1 MKASRLRTSALLLTL
16 VATLGAAT
24 PSFAGQRGRDRG
36 PDRRGG
42 VAAPRA
48 VPRGSVRPGRVYRNY
63 GRVVPYRSYRGYG
76 PNVRFGAYY
85 GYPGYFGP
93 GVFGA
98 PFWGSGYWGG
108 YPYRYGYPYANGY
121 SYGYEYGDPYGY
133 GGAVVVGP
141 GRASGGIRIDVPERD
156 AEVLVDGYYAG
167 IVDDFDG
174 VMQQLQLEPGPH
186 RVEIRLDGFE
196 PVTFEVD
203 VRPGRTI
210 TYRTQL
216 RPLP

>member
-1 MKASRLRTSALLLTL
+1 MKASRLLTSVLLLTL
-16 VATLGAAT
+16 VATT
-24 PSFAGQRGRDRG
+24 PSLAGQRGRDRG

-63 GRVVPYRSYRGYG
+63 GRVVPYRGYRGFG
-76 PNVRFGAYY
+76 PNRGFGAYY

-98 PFWGSGYWGG
+98 PFWGPGYWGS
-108 YPYRYGYPYANGY
+108 PYRYGYNYPYAGGFGY
-121 SYGYEYGDPYGY
+121 GYGDPYGY
-133 GGAVVVGP
+133 GGAAVVVGP

-174 VMQQLQLEPGPH
+174 VMQQLPLEPGPH

-203 VRPGRTI
+203 VRPGRII